1 MDELIDVLNLI
12 HEDLFVISIILICFV
27 LFKDCHGY
35 SNSGIVDELKN
46 IKSTIAN
53 KKWEGRYSK

>member
-1 MDELIDVLNLI
+1 MDELIDVLNWI
-12 HEDLFVISIILICFV
+12 HRDLVVIGTILICFV

-35 SNSGIVDELKN
+35 SHSGIVNELKN

-53 KKWEGRYSK
+53 KKWEGR

>member
-1 MDELIDVLNLI
+1 MDELIDVLNWIHNDLI
-12 HEDLFVISIILICFV
+12 VIGVILICFV

-35 SNSGIVDELKN
+35 SHSGIVDELKN

-53 KKWEGRYSK
+53 KKWEGR

>member
-1 MDELIDVLNLI
+1 MDELIDVLNWIHRDLI
-12 HEDLFVISIILICFV
+12 VIATVLICIA

-35 SNSGIVDELKN
+35 SNSGIVNELKN

-53 KKWEGRYSK
+53 KKWEGR